1 MKKNRLFIGALAVA
15 AALMLLPPT
24 DVSAEEPATYSVNY
38 LSDEAGWYY
47 TEGSEFK
54 GGASGV
60 EFLRERLKDGD
71 VVVVYND
78 SDGGKLLDLGSVRLS
93 NLTIAGGATWAMVQ
107 VGSVDNLY
115 ALGGSTSSISAP
127 MTNAYIYNDA
137 VCNLN
142 DNVDV
147 LSLCYERDELK
158 PSVNCLGTVGTF
170 YERSINEPDWIYFS
184 AYNFKR
190 RTLEVD
196 KGALRTDEANYSTDL
211 SNAPAPAAAPAST
224 EASAQ
229 PASDE
234 YDDVPKTGD
243 SFRYLWLLC
252 ASAAC
257 FAGSAALR
265 RSFR

>member
-1 MKKNRLFIGALAVA
+1 MKKNRLFTAVLAVA

-24 DVSAEEPATYSVNY
+24 EVSAEEPATYSVSY
-38 LSDEAGWYY
+38 ISDESGWYY

-54 GGASGV
+54 GGACGV
-60 EFLRERLKDGD
+60 EFLRQRLKDGD
-71 VVVVYND
+71 IVVVYND
-78 SDGGKLLDLGSVRLS
+78 FDGGKLLDLGSVRLS

-127 MTNAYIYNDA
+127 VTNANIYNDA

-147 LSLCYERDELK
+147 LTLYFERDE
-158 PSVNCLGTVGTF
+158 PNPDVNCVGTVGAF
-170 YERSINEPDWIYFS
+170 YEKSIKEAGWTYTS
-184 AYNFKR
+184 AYNFK
-190 RTLEVD
+190 
-196 KGALRTDEANYSTDL
+196 KGALRVSDGTLQTDEADFSTNPSD
-211 SNAPAPAAAPAST
+211 APAPIGAPAST
-224 EASAQ
+224 KVSAQ
-229 PASDE
+229 PASNE